1 MKSIVHR
8 AIAAI
13 ALLIPCIAIAH
24 PEHEAIA
31 TFLTG
36 FAHPWAGLDHAL
48 AAMGVGLLAAR
59 AKTAQRWALP
69 VLFIVAMLAAF
80 MLARPASASP
90 AGELLIA
97 ISLIV
102 LGAAYF
108 LGKRIHFIGAAVVA
122 VAAFGALHGYVHRSE
137 LPPDGSWLQYAAGLA
152 LATGIAHACGLF
164 MGSRAN
170 PHIQTTAKIVAA
182 VIASSGVFFLI
193 AS

>member
-1 MKSIVHR
+1 MKTTVHR
-8 AIAAI
+8 TIAAI

-24 PEHEAIA
+24 PEHEEIA

-48 AAMGVGLLAAR
+48 AAIGVGLLAAR

-69 VLFIVAMLAAF
+69 AIFVVAMLAAF

-108 LGKRIHFIGAAVVA
+108 LDERIHFLGAVA
-122 VAAFGALHGYVHRSE
+122 VAAFGVLHGYVHRTE
-137 LPPDGSWLQYAAGLA
+137 LPQDGSWPEYAAGLA
-152 LATGIAHACGLF
+152 LATIIAHACGLF

-182 VIASSGVFFLI
+182 VIASSGVFFL
-193 AS
+193 ATS

>member
-1 MKSIVHR
+1 MKPTVHR
-8 AIAAI
+8 IIAAI

-36 FAHPWAGLDHAL
+36 FAHPWAGLDHAF
-48 AAMGVGLLAAR
+48 AAIGVGLLAAR
-59 AKTAQRWALP
+59 AKAAQRWALP
-69 VLFIVAMLAAF
+69 VIFVVAMLAAF

-90 AGELLIA
+90 TAELLIA

-108 LGKRIHFIGAAVVA
+108 LGKRIDFLGVAAVA
-122 VAAFGALHGYVHRSE
+122 VAAFGALHGYVHRTE

-152 LATGIAHACGLF
+152 LATVIAHACGLF
-164 MGSRAN
+164 MGSRVN
-170 PHIQTTAKIVAA
+170 RHIQAATKIVAA
-182 VIASSGVFFLI
+182 VIASTGVFFLVM
-193 AS
+193 S